1 MNRQQTTRTLSLGEV
16 SGGEGKSKS
25 GRKGA
30 PQDIL
35 TISQQPHVL
44 VVDDDRRL
52 RLLLRDFLT
61 ENGFLVATA
70 VDAADAR
77 GQLRYLDFDALVLD
91 VMMPGESGIDLMRAL
106 RSRGDISI
114 LLLTAMDEVDDR
126 IAGLEGG
133 ADDYLA
139 KPFEPR
145 ELVLRLNAIL
155 RRAKKTV
162 SSDGRVIRFGDFE
175 FDQVRGEL
183 RRGEIMIQLTSGEVG
198 LLRVF
203 SRHAGTSVSREFLAT
218 RMGISSRS
226 VDVQIARLRRKIE
239 GNLRHPRYLL
249 TIRGEGYVLRAD

>member
-1 MNRQQTTRTLSLGEV
+1 MNRQQTTRTLFLGEV
-16 SGGEGKSKS
+16 SSGDGKSGS

-30 PQDIL
+30 PKDIL

-70 VDAADAR
+70 GDAADAR
-77 GQLRYLDFDALVLD
+77 GKLRYLDFDALVLD

-106 RSRGDISI
+106 RSKGDIPI

-155 RRAKKTV
+155 RRAQKTG
-162 SSDGRVIRFGDFE
+162 SPDGRVIRFGDFE

-183 RRGEIMIQLTSGEVG
+183 RRGEIMIQLTSGEIG

-203 SRHAGTSVSREFLAT
+203 SRHVGTSVSREFLAT

-239 GNLRHPRYLL
+239 GNLRHPHYLL
-249 TIRGEGYVLRAD
+249 TVRGEGYVLQAD